1 VKGSSSVSA
10 GRAAAF
16 EALQSVQAGALLDAA
31 FRTAT
36 RGLEGRERS
45 WARECAFGVLRHRGR
60 LDRILDSHLHKG
72 LKSVEAPVLELLRL
86 GAYQIL
92 RMDGVPAYAAVSQ
105 TVEQV
110 RGLAGGRPTGL
121 VNGVLR
127 AVERGGEDV
136 TLFADKTR
144 EPADFLASWHSHP
157 RWLVERWLARWSAFE
172 VEQLLEANNRVPP
185 VYLRPLGITEE
196 AARDALGPGARAA
209 GKGSGCVQIPA
220 GVTPVAAL
228 AAVRGIIQD
237 PAAALVTRYA
247 HVPSG
252 WRVADL
258 CAAPGGKAVVL
269 AEDAAYVV
277 AADRSLDRLGRLRE
291 TVERLGIRLGLVV
304 ADAAAPPLRMVR
316 GVVLDVPCSG
326 TGTLRRHPDL
336 KWRLEPGDLASLV
349 TLQRTI
355 LDGAAPLVPAGGL
368 LVYSTCTLEPEENEE
383 QVEAFLNQH
392 PDFRLEATEAV
403 APELLDETGA
413 LRVLPHLTGFDGA
426 YAARLRRVA

>member
-127 AVERGGEDV
+127 AV
-136 TLFADKTR
+136 AASSSA
-144 EPADFLASWHSHP
+144 PAWTD
-157 RWLVERWLARWSAFE
+157 WSASN
-172 VEQLLEANNRVPP
+172 A
-185 VYLRPLGITEE
+185 
-196 AARDALGPGARAA
+196 AARPAETELEPRGRG
-209 GKGSGCVQIPA
+209 A
-220 GVTPVAAL
+220 GVY
-228 AAVRGIIQD
+228 RSQ
-237 PAAALVTRYA
+237 
-247 HVPSG
+247 
-252 WRVADL
+252 
-258 CAAPGGKAVVL
+258 PG
-269 AEDAAYVV
+269 
-277 AADRSLDRLGRLRE
+277 
-291 TVERLGIRLGLVV
+291 
-304 ADAAAPPLRMVR
+304 
-316 GVVLDVPCSG
+316 
-326 TGTLRRHPDL
+326 
-336 KWRLEPGDLASLV
+336 
-349 TLQRTI
+349 
-355 LDGAAPLVPAGGL
+355 
-368 LVYSTCTLEPEENEE
+368 
-383 QVEAFLNQH
+383 
-392 PDFRLEATEAV
+392 
-403 APELLDETGA
+403 
-413 LRVLPHLTGFDGA
+413 
-426 YAARLRRVA
+426 